1 MYSFGPLP
9 KVGKSGRIVGA
20 HQKIDRVARRH
31 FEAYVKK
38 GSTFLGFPD
47 IKLILKF
54 EGINGPDGV
63 KLKSPGVDEPWHF
76 INPKDPSD
84 TALIEDI
91 RNHYSNLVVALT
103 KKDTVRSAFEAAWLA
118 HAVVDGLTPAHH
130 EPEEETV
137 TALRAKTES
146 KRTVRSRLIVSGDGS
161 KRQFV
166 KNNWEHWGAGGVM
179 TTHTMFE
186 AGVASTI
193 KTLKFE
199 NARPS
204 GNDLIQVRKDGF
216 EKLFSEA
223 LSRVVSLDLYTRY
236 KKRGWTRSMASSVRR
251 ELMPLIIKTVTLV
264 WYAAYDQAL
273 KRKKGSL

>member
-31 FEAYVKK
+31 INESLERGLA
-38 GSTFLGFPD
+38 FPD
-47 IKLILKF
+47 IKTILKF

-76 INPKDPSD
+76 INPKDPND
-84 TALIEDI
+84 VALLEDI
-91 RNHYSNLVVALT
+91 RGHYHNLVIALQA
-103 KKDTVRSAFEAAWLA
+103 KDTIRSAFEAAWLS

-130 EPEEETV
+130 EPEDETFTV
-137 TALRAKTES
+137 LRENTGD
-146 KRTVRSRLIVSGDGS
+146 KRTVRSRLIVPRDGS
-161 KRQFV
+161 TKQFV
-166 KNNWEHWGAGGVM
+166 KTNWEHWGVGGVM

-193 KTLKFE
+193 RGLKFE
-199 NARPS
+199 NAKPS
-204 GNDLIQVRKDGF
+204 GNDLIRVQKDGF
-216 EKLFSEA
+216 ETMFSEA
-223 LSRVVSLDLYTRY
+223 LGRVVALDLYTRY

-251 ELMPLIIKTVTLV
+251 ELMPLIIRTVTLV
-264 WYAAYDQAL
+264 WYSAYDEAQ
-273 KRKKGSL
+273 RTKKGTS